1 MMSLPTRLIWRFWRR
16 GCLYWLNALIH
27 PKIFT
32 YWQIGKLF
40 FWTIWQAVRIMLAN
54 AHGIFNLSA

>member
-40 FWTIWQAVRIMLAN
+40 LDNLASGSDN
-54 AHGIFNLSA
+54 ACKRSWDF